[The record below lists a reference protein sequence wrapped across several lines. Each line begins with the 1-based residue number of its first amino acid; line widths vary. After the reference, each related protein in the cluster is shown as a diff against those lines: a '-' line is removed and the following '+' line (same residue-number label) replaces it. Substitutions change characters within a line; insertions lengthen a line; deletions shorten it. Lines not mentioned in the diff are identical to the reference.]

1 MKKLSL
7 LSLALGAAMLLNAQN
22 AYDNVQGA
30 FSWAVGNEQDAAASD
45 NIAGALQE
53 SRLNIG
59 SDLTAGTNTYA
70 TVNPGATMATYYNTS
85 TSKPGC
91 KATNMIEYK
100 LKMKKGI
107 TFKMTSVTL
116 DLVKQGTNDAAITVK
131 YVVDGVECDSA
142 SAVVI
147 AKETILRDNGANAE
161 TAQLNHSITIP
172 DTIGG
177 REVALRFY
185 LDQVNSAKNIGFG
198 NIHLSGVMNGEE
210 VARSF
215 QNFTLDLRNANSIN
229 NLPVGVTL
237 MNTPSYNGGQHGYES
252 PIFNV
257 VVDGPVKF
265 TIGGCQYSNT
275 DCTIYDG
282 ETLLATL
289 NVAAAGCANGEGDFS
304 HYVTYLYNSETPTT
318 LTINCAQYCPY
329 IIAEACDLV
338 PLCYVSYYDAD
349 GRTLLHKDT
358 VEGNSPLAYSIG
370 AENVTVGLGARFRG
384 WFNSALSTAVKVP
397 EGTAIQQDM
406 SLYAKATPI
415 EVVTNTARF
424 IYDLTKVN
432 FYVEDHEAIDMPGGK
447 WHDGQHGWD
456 FGNGGK
462 IILPVAGKALI
473 SIGNCRY
480 SSESIATVT
489 NAAGVELDTFNV
501 KAPDDAD
508 GEEHVIKYEGDAD
521 TITITFAG
529 TTYVHKVCVYNVVDF
544 VEYNEET
551 GYYMIPAN
559 DVNSFL
565 LALTEANG
573 VGDRKIF
580 LPNGLYDMGETA
592 LTTISGNNISIIG
605 ESMEGTII
613 RNAPLVENE
622 GIGTTATLLNTSTG
636 RYLQDLTLQNAL
648 DYYHSGSAGRAVC
661 LQDKG
666 LRTICKNV
674 RMLSYQDTYY
684 SNRAG
689 EYYWEDG
696 EIHGTVDYLCGDGNV
711 VMNRMLFVNESRSAS
726 GKSGSDVIC
735 APNCTA
741 TTDARPNWGYVF
753 LDCAVR
759 SESNDFTFARSWGG
773 ESKAAFLR
781 TTILDGSL
789 NASRWTAAGMNN
801 AAYAFKEF
809 GTMDS
814 TGAVVCPSTFVVNF
828 THSSGNREMET
839 ILRND
844 EAAQF
849 TIGNIF
855 GAWAP
860 DSIAAQVELGN
871 VQGDGCTA
879 SILVHG
885 EAPAFLLSSNGK
897 SVIVADDDHVGV
909 PDELDWQTQDIFI
922 RAANSRGG
930 FGPASLI
937 EFHGAINNVKDDSTV
952 QKLIENGQVVILRDG
967 VKYNTLG
974 TVIR

>member
-7 LSLALGAAMLLNAQN
+7 LSLALGALMTLSAQN
-22 AYDNVQGA
+22 AYDNVSGSFA
-30 FSWAVGNEQDAAASD
+30 WAVGNEQDAAVTD
-45 NIAGALQE
+45 NIAGALLE
-53 SRLNIG
+53 SHLSVG
-59 SDLTAGTNTYA
+59 SDLTTGTRDNYA
-70 TVNPGATMATYYNTS
+70 ANSGVTMATYMNTS
-85 TSKPGC
+85 ATKPGC
-91 KATNMIEYK
+91 VASNMIEYK
-100 LKMKKGI
+100 VKMKKGI
-107 TFKMTSVTL
+107 TFAPTSVTL
-116 DLVKQGTNDAAITVK
+116 SLIKQGTDDASISWS
-131 YVVDGVECDSA
+131 YVLDGVESTAALIHKD
-142 SAVVI
+142 
-147 AKETILRDNGANAE
+147 TILRDNNSNASTAPLNHILAVPANA
-161 TAQLNHSITIP
+161 
-172 DTIGG
+172 GG
-177 REVALRFY
+177 REVAIRFY
-185 LDQVNSAKNIGFG
+185 LSEVNSGKNIAFA
-198 NIHLSGVMNGEE
+198 NIHLNGVVNGQEIP
-210 VARSF
+210 RTF
-215 QNFTLDLRNANSIN
+215 QNFTLNLREQTSLQ
-229 NLPVGVTL
+229 NLPAGVTL
-237 MNTPSYNGGQHGYES
+237 MNDPTYNGGQHGYES
-252 PIFNV
+252 PIFQV
-257 VVDGPVKF
+257 VVDGPVRFK
-265 TIGGCQYSNT
+265 IGGCQYSNT

-282 ETLLATL
+282 QTLLATL
-289 NVAAAGCANGEGDFS
+289 NVKAAGCDNTTGYD
-304 HYVTYLYNSETPTT
+304 HYVTYVYNSETPTT
-318 LTINCAQYCPY
+318 LTINGAQYCPY
-329 IIAEACDLV
+329 IIAEACDLI
-338 PLCYVSYYDAD
+338 PECFVSYYDTD
-349 GRTLLHKDT
+349 GRTLLRKDT
-358 VEGNSPLAYSIG
+358 VEGNSELAYSIG
-370 AENVTVGLGARFRG
+370 AEDVTVPAGSAFRG

-480 SSESIATVT
+480 SSSSVATVT

-636 RYLQDLTLQNAL
+636 LYLQDLTLQNAL

-741 TTDARPNWGYVF
+741 TTEARPNWGYVF

-828 THSSGNREMET
+828 THSSGNNEIET
-839 ILRND
+839 ILGTD

-849 TIGNIF
+849 TVANIF

-860 DSIAAQVELGN
+860 DQIAAQEIV
-871 VQGDGCTA
+871 TK
-879 SILVHG
+879 
-885 EAPAFLLSSNGK
+885 AFLNRENETLQIEGNASTYLVKYG
-897 SVIVADDDHVGV
+897 
-909 PDELDWQTQDIFI
+909 DELFFTDAALPIKLDLTKAISV

-930 FGPASLI
+930 FGPEKEASDDTAL
-937 EFHGAINNVKDDSTV
+937 NNVDEDVKV
-952 QKLIENGQVVILRDG
+952 LKLIENGQVVILRDG
-967 VKYNTLG
+967 VKYNALG

>member
-1 MKKLSL
+1 
-7 LSLALGAAMLLNAQN
+7 MLLNAQN
-22 AYDNVQGA
+22 AYDNVQGT
-30 FSWAVGNEQDAAASD
+30 FSWALGNEQDAAASD

-70 TVNPGATMATYYNTS
+70 TVNPGATMATYCNTS

-91 KATNMIEYK
+91 KATNMIEFK

-107 TFKMTSVTL
+107 TFKMQSVTL
-116 DLVKQGTNDAAITVK
+116 DLVKQGTDDAGIRLK

-142 SAVVI
+142 SAIVI
-147 AKETILRDNGANAE
+147 PKDSILRDKNGQPAP
-161 TAQLNHSITIP
+161 LSHSITIP

-185 LDQVNSAKNIGFG
+185 LDQVNSGKNIGFG
-198 NIHLSGVMNGEE
+198 NIHLNGVMNGTEE
-210 VARSF
+210 VRSF
-215 QNFTLDLRNANSIN
+215 QNFTLDLRKENSIHPDS
-229 NLPVGVTL
+229 LPAGVTL

-282 ETLLATL
+282 QALLATL
-289 NVAAAGCANGEGDFS
+289 NVKAAGCDNSTGYDHF
-304 HYVTYLYNSETPTT
+304 VTYVYNSETPTT
-318 LTINCAQYCPY
+318 LTINGAQYCPY
-329 IIAEACDLV
+329 IIAEACDLI
-338 PLCYVSYYDAD
+338 PECFVSYYDTD
-349 GRTLLHKDT
+349 GRTLLRKDT
-358 VEGNSPLAYSIG
+358 VEGNSELAYSVG
-370 AENVTVGLGARFRG
+370 ADAVTVPAGSAFRG
-384 WFNSALSTAVKVP
+384 WFNATQSTAVKVP

-415 EVVTNTARF
+415 EVVTNTAHF

-432 FYVEDHEAIDMPGGK
+432 FYVEDHEAIDMPGGS
-447 WHDGQHGWD
+447 WHDGQHGWS

-480 SSESIATVT
+480 SGSSVATVT
-489 NAAGVELDTFNV
+489 NAAGVELDTFQV

-508 GEEHVIKYEGDAD
+508 GEEHVIKYEGGAD
-521 TITITFAG
+521 TIIITFAG

-636 RYLQDLTLQNAL
+636 LYLQDLTLQNAL

-726 GKSGSDVIC
+726 GKSGSDVLC

-759 SESNDFTFARSWGG
+759 SESKDFTFARSWGG

-814 TGAVVCPSTFVVNF
+814 TGAVVCPSTHVMNF
-828 THSSGNREMET
+828 THSSGNREYET
-839 ILRND
+839 ILRAD

-849 TIGNIF
+849 TVANIF
-855 GAWAP
+855 GSWAP
-860 DSIAAQVELGN
+860 DSIAAQDTVLSVSGEDGGCMKWTGNAPAYLIEVEGN
-871 VQGDGCTA
+871 LPLIVTGND
-879 SILVHG
+879 INLVHIG
-885 EAPAFLLSSNGK
+885 YPYGDYMPGK
-897 SVIVADDDHVGV
+897 I
-909 PDELDWQTQDIFI
+909 TI

-930 FGPASLI
+930 FGPAKNVPWTA
-937 EFHGAINNVKDDSTV
+937 AINNVKDDSTV